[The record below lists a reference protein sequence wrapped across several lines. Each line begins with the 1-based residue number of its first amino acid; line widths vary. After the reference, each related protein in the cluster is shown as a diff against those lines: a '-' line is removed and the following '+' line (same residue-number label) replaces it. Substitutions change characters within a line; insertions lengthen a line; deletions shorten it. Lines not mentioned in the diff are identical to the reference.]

1 MGFWDRVKTVIGG
14 TPPPGDPPAG
24 GGPPGGGKPPG
35 GGSPPGGGGGSGGG
49 DPKLA
54 RKVETIIVR
63 RTMARQIFEPIEIA
77 DEATRDINGRTISV
91 ITAASALVE
100 DLFQAGR
107 FDALGYARTKMQDG
121 NWRYHPKGTPAI
133 PPAPAPAARG
143 SAAKASSSGGRA
155 APAAAP
161 AARAPV
167 AAPAPQARKA
177 SGKDPLDASAI
188 LGLSADEVRKRS
200 LRIDPYRT
208 AWIGRVDTIPPQSD
222 ERTALIDRG
231 LILRGMLDEAQIAEI
246 HRVGDIW
253 LRHHDA
259 VKIAGIAAKQAVDK
273 ALADKKAERAA
284 KKAQKKA
291 EAAER
296 LHRRIAD
303 VARRKAEDIVYLGP
317 GVSGLLS
324 DRRSHLEALQER
336 GLPVLSTPADVAKAM
351 GIPVP
356 ELRWLA
362 YHAEATPK
370 PHYVYFEIAKRSGGK
385 RLLAAPQPRL
395 AKAQQW
401 VLHNVLEKLP
411 TEPQA
416 HGFIKGRSTVTCA
429 LPHVGRDVVVNLDL
443 SDFFPTIGFGRA
455 RGVFLRLGYSPAVA
469 TIFALLCTESP
480 RTPVIFEGVRHY
492 VAVGP
497 RALPQGAC
505 TSPAISNQVA
515 RKLDRRLA
523 GMASKHGFA
532 YTRYADD
539 LTFSAAAGKRED
551 VAMLLARVRHVV
563 EEEGFA
569 VNPKKGRIQRVG
581 KRQSVTGIVVNHK
594 PSVPREE
601 VRLLRS
607 ILHHAKTT
615 GLEAQNRAGIP
626 YFESHLRGRIAY
638 VHMVDPGRAA
648 PLFEALAAELGRSA
662 AG

>member
-1 MGFWDRVKTVIGG
+1 MGFWDKVKSVV
-14 TPPPGDPPAG
+14 
-24 GGPPGGGKPPG
+24 
-35 GGSPPGGGGGSGGG
+35 GGG
-49 DPKLA
+49 DGGNGGDSRLA
-54 RKVETIIVR
+54 RKVEAIVVR
-63 RTMARQIFEPIEIA
+63 RTMAREVFEPIDIA
-77 DEATRDINGRTISV
+77 DEATSDVSGRTISF
-91 ITAASALVE
+91 ITQASALVE
-100 DLFQAGR
+100 DLFQTGR
-107 FDALGYARTKMQDG
+107 FDALGYTRTRMGGG
-121 NWRYHPKGTPAI
+121 NWRYHPKGASAS
-133 PPAPAPAARG
+133 PPAPAPAARA
-143 SAAKASSSGGRA
+143 SSAKAPAAKASPPVPVPVPVPVAVA
-155 APAAAP
+155 APAP
-161 AARAPV
+161 AARAV
-167 AAPAPQARKA
+167 
-177 SGKDPLDASAI
+177 SSKDPLDASAI
-188 LGLSADEVRKRS
+188 LGLSADEVRKRA

-231 LILRGMLDEAQIAEI
+231 LILRGLLDEKQITEI
-246 HRVGDIW
+246 HRIGDIW
-253 LRHHDA
+253 LRHHEA

-273 ALADKKAERAA
+273 ALADKAAERAA
-284 KKAQKKA
+284 KKALKKA

-296 LHRRIAD
+296 LQRRIAD
-303 VARRKAEDIVYLGP
+303 VAQRKAEDIVYLGP

-324 DRRSHLEALQER
+324 DRRSHVEALQER
-336 GLPVLSTPADVAKAM
+336 GLPVLSTPADVARAL

-370 PHYVYFEIAKRSGGK
+370 PHYVYFEIPKRSGGT
-385 RLLAAPQPRL
+385 RLLAAPHAKL
-395 AKAQQW
+395 ATAQAW
-401 VLHNVLEKLP
+401 VLHNVLEKLA
-411 TEPQA
+411 TEPPA
-416 HGFIKGRSTVTCA
+416 HGFVKGRSTVTCA

-443 SDFFPTIGFGRA
+443 SSFFPTIGFGRA
-455 RGVFLRLGYSPAVA
+455 RGVFRKLGYSPAVA

-480 RTPVIFEGVRHY
+480 RTPVLFEGERQF

-505 TSPAISNQVA
+505 TSPALSNQVVK
-515 RKLDRRLA
+515 KLDRRLA
-523 GMASKHGFA
+523 GMAAKHGFA

-539 LTFSAAAGKRED
+539 LTFSAPPGKREE

-569 VNPKKGRIQRVG
+569 INPKKGRIQRSG
-581 KRQSVTGIVVNHK
+581 RRQSVTGIVVNHK

-626 YFESHLRGRIAY
+626 FFESHLRGRIAY

-648 PLFEALAAELGRSA
+648 PLFAALAAVLGSA
-662 AG
+662 APG

>member
-1 MGFWDRVKTVIGG
+1 MGFWDKVKSVV
-14 TPPPGDPPAG
+14 G
-24 GGPPGGGKPPG
+24 GGD
-35 GGSPPGGGGGSGGG
+35 GGSGG
-49 DPKLA
+49 DSKLA
-54 RKVETIIVR
+54 RKVEAIVVR
-63 RTMARQIFEPIEIA
+63 RTMAREVFEPIDIA
-77 DEATRDINGRTISV
+77 DEATSDVSGRTISV
-91 ITAASALVE
+91 ITQASALVE

-107 FDALGYARTKMQDG
+107 FDALGYTRTKMGGG
-121 NWRYHPKGTPAI
+121 NWRYHPKGAPPSPPVPAPAAKASSARAPAAKAS
-133 PPAPAPAARG
+133 PPVAVAAPAPAAR
-143 SAAKASSSGGRA
+143 AVSS
-155 APAAAP
+155 
-161 AARAPV
+161 
-167 AAPAPQARKA
+167 
-177 SGKDPLDASAI
+177 KDPLDASAI
-188 LGLSADEVRKRS
+188 LGLSADEVRKRA

-231 LILRGMLDEAQIAEI
+231 LILRGLLDEKQITEI
-246 HRVGDIW
+246 HRIGDIW
-253 LRHHDA
+253 LRHHEA
-259 VKIAGIAAKQAVDK
+259 VKIAGIAAKRAVDK
-273 ALADKKAERAA
+273 ALADRVAERAA

-296 LHRRIAD
+296 LQRRIAD
-303 VARRKAEDIVYLGP
+303 VAQRKAGDIVYLGP

-324 DRRSHLEALQER
+324 DRRSHVEALQER
-336 GLPVLSTPADVAKAM
+336 GLPVLSTPADVARAL
-351 GIPVP
+351 GISVP

-370 PHYVYFEIAKRSGGK
+370 PHYVYFEIPKRSGGK
-385 RLLAAPQPRL
+385 RLLAAPQPKL
-395 AKAQQW
+395 ARAQAW
-401 VLHNVLEKLP
+401 VLHNVLEKLA
-411 TEPQA
+411 TEPPA
-416 HGFIKGRSTVTCA
+416 HGFVKGRSTVTCA

-443 SDFFPTIGFGRA
+443 SNFFPTIGFGRA
-455 RGVFLRLGYSPAVA
+455 RGVFRKLGYSPAVA

-480 RTPVIFEGVRHY
+480 RTPVLFEGARHY

-505 TSPAISNQVA
+505 TSPALSNQVA

-523 GMASKHGFA
+523 GMAAKHGFA

-539 LTFSAAAGKRED
+539 LTFSAAAGKREE

-569 VNPKKGRIQRVG
+569 INPRKGRIQRSG
-581 KRQSVTGIVVNHK
+581 RRQSVTGIVVNHK

-648 PLFEALAAELGRSA
+648 PLFEALAAVLGSA
-662 AG
+662 APG

>member
-1 MGFWDRVKTVIGG
+1 MGFWDKVKSVV
-14 TPPPGDPPAG
+14 G
-24 GGPPGGGKPPG
+24 GGD
-35 GGSPPGGGGGSGGG
+35 GGGGGDS
-49 DPKLA
+49 KLA
-54 RKVETIIVR
+54 RKVEAIVVR
-63 RTMARQIFEPIEIA
+63 RTMAREVFEPIDIA
-77 DEATRDINGRTISV
+77 DEATSDVSGRTISF
-91 ITAASALVE
+91 ITQASALVE
-100 DLFQAGR
+100 DLFQTGR
-107 FDALGYARTKMQDG
+107 FDALGYTRTRMGGG
-121 NWRYHPKGTPAI
+121 NWRYHPKGASAS
-133 PPAPAPAARG
+133 PPAPAPAARAA
-143 SAAKASSSGGRA
+143 SARAPAAKASPPVPVAVAVA
-155 APAAAP
+155 APAP
-161 AARAPV
+161 AARAVSP
-167 AAPAPQARKA
+167 
-177 SGKDPLDASAI
+177 KDPLDASAI
-188 LGLSADEVRKRS
+188 LGLSADEVRKRA

-231 LILRGMLDEAQIAEI
+231 LILRGLLDEKQITEI
-246 HRVGDIW
+246 HRIGDIW
-253 LRHHDA
+253 LRHHEA
-259 VKIAGIAAKQAVDK
+259 VKIAGIAAKQAVDR
-273 ALADKKAERAA
+273 ALADKAAERAA
-284 KKAQKKA
+284 KKALKKA

-296 LHRRIAD
+296 LQRRIAD
-303 VARRKAEDIVYLGP
+303 VAQRKAEDIVYLGP

-324 DRRSHLEALQER
+324 DRRSHVEALQER
-336 GLPVLSTPADVAKAM
+336 GLPVLSTPADVARAL

-370 PHYVYFEIAKRSGGK
+370 PHYVYFEIPKRSGGT
-385 RLLAAPQPRL
+385 RLLAAPHAKL
-395 AKAQQW
+395 AAAQAW
-401 VLHNVLEKLP
+401 VLHNVLEKLA
-411 TEPQA
+411 TEPPA
-416 HGFIKGRSTVTCA
+416 HGFVKGRSTVTCA

-443 SDFFPTIGFGRA
+443 SSFFPTIGFGRA
-455 RGVFLRLGYSPAVA
+455 RGVFRKLGYSPAVA

-480 RTPVIFEGVRHY
+480 RTPVLFEGERQF

-505 TSPAISNQVA
+505 TSPALSNQVVK
-515 RKLDRRLA
+515 KLDRRLA
-523 GMASKHGFA
+523 GMAAKHGFT

-539 LTFSAAAGKRED
+539 LTFSAPPGKREE

-569 VNPKKGRIQRVG
+569 INPKKGRIQRSG
-581 KRQSVTGIVVNHK
+581 RRQSVTGIVVNHK

-648 PLFEALAAELGRSA
+648 PLFEALAAALGIAA